1 MFHLLNMDDFVK
13 PFRDGSVG
21 KDQSCSGERK
31 KKREILVS
39 MICNRRRILCF
50 SSFCFFLNSF
60 FPTLFFYLPTNAE
73 NRQKKS
79 ELTQEEKLSRDLM
92 SVHLYRCS
100 VFFSLGMS

>member
-13 PFRDGSVG
+13 PFLDRSVG

-31 KKREILVS
+31 KKEYLVS

-50 SSFCFFLNSF
+50 SSFCFFKKF
-60 FPTLFFYLPTNAE
+60 FFSPSFFYLPTNAE

-92 SVHLYRCS
+92 SVHLYWCS